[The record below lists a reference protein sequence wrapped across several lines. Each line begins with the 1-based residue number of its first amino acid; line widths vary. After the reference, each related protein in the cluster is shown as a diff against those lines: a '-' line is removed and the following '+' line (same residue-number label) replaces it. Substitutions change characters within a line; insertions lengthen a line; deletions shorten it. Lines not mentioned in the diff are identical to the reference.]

1 MISKNMPCWCGSGK
15 KYKHCHE
22 EWDNTINVLK
32 LQGQQ
37 VPSHNLIK
45 SPDDIK
51 WIKKA
56 AKINNEIL
64 DLVEKEIH
72 AGMSTEDID
81 KMVYDYTVSHGAIP
95 ACLGYEGF
103 PKSVCTSINSEVC
116 HGIPNKNI
124 ILKEGD
130 IINVDCTTIVHQHYA
145 DASRTFCI
153 GQVAMRLKN

>member
-103 PKSVCTSINSEVC
+103 LKVYVLQSIVKYVMGSQ
-116 HGIPNKNI
+116 IKI
-124 ILKEGD
+124 
-130 IINVDCTTIVHQHYA
+130 
-145 DASRTFCI
+145 SF
-153 GQVAMRLKN
+153 

>member
-1 MISKNMPCWCGSGK
+1 M
-15 KYKHCHE
+15 
-22 EWDNTINVLK
+22 K

-95 ACLGYEGF
+95 ACLGMRDFLKVY
-103 PKSVCTSINSEVC
+103 VLQSIVKYVMGSQ
-116 HGIPNKNI
+116 IKI
-124 ILKEGD
+124 
-130 IINVDCTTIVHQHYA
+130 
-145 DASRTFCI
+145 SF
-153 GQVAMRLKN
+153 

>member
-1 MISKNMPCWCGSGK
+1 
-15 KYKHCHE
+15 
-22 EWDNTINVLK
+22 
-32 LQGQQ
+32 
-37 VPSHNLIK
+37 
-45 SPDDIK
+45 
-51 WIKKA
+51 
-56 AKINNEIL
+56 
-64 DLVEKEIH
+64 
-72 AGMSTEDID
+72 MSTEDID

-153 GQVAMRLKN
+153 GQVSDELVLKRFGLGVILAILEQLFKKLPMLMDIVLLEISVVMELEMLSMKIHMYIMLESKIQVWSLPQEWYLRSNQ